1 LTTALSS
8 ALAARN
14 GILVKDR
21 LALEQSQSV
30 EAYLFDK
37 TGTLT
42 KGEHAVVGV
51 VGDGIDESEVLRLA
65 GTVESDSE
73 HPLAAAIVTAA
84 KGRGRNRHAERVPVS
99 ASPFGVRL

>member
-1 LTTALSS
+1 LGLAIPLTTALSS

-37 TGTLT
+37 TGTVT

-84 KGRGRNRHAERVPVS
+84 KGRGEIVTPSEFR
-99 ASPFGVRL
+99 